1 MANISVA
8 EPSNRARFDR
18 PAMSL
23 QKLGAIFFLV
33 AIALIPIAIVAWGTG
48 RGGIFVAGYVTGVLT
63 APIVAIGMMRAV
75 SVLADSTWVDALIG
89 FLIAA
94 FLIVL
99 VSVGAAL
106 WSLFFM

>member
-1 MANISVA
+1 MTNISVA
-8 EPSNRARFDR
+8 GQFNKARLSR
-18 PAMSL
+18 PAVSL
-23 QKLGAIFFLV
+23 QKLGALLFLV

-48 RGGIFVAGYVTGVLT
+48 RGGIFVAGYIIGVLT

-75 SVLADSTWVDALIG
+75 SVLADSTWIDALIG

-94 FLIVL
+94 FVILII
-99 VSVGAAL
+99 SVGAAL